1 MELITKEVGDE
12 IIKKQKEIGEAF
24 NQASAQSA
32 FDISMKSK
40 NTEIRYKK
48 ELRHFS
54 EFLDSCGFHNHG
66 METPR
71 EWSYITFGI
80 VDGYKRY
87 LLAKGYSVNSVNQTL
102 YIIRRYCKEATKAGF
117 IPVEELGKIKLIEGV
132 KCSEAPHVDEKREI
146 TRLSNKKQTA
156 TEISEDQ
163 VYKLKNEQP
172 DTLKGKRDALILSIL
187 LDIGL
192 RESEIVTLTWSSIDP
207 DTRVIEWY
215 RKKTNNRGRELISRN
230 VEKAY
235 RAYRDAL
242 TEAGEE
248 LSGSLWVTLNKTGKI
263 TGKGLSID
271 SIKLLVK
278 TAGEAVG
285 LESLSPHDLRH
296 SMATRAYLADIPVIS
311 IQRRL
316 GHSSASTTE
325 RYIDTEKLK
334 RYTDF
339 DKEF

>member
-1 MELITKEVGDE
+1 M
-12 IIKKQKEIGEAF
+12 
-24 NQASAQSA
+24 
-32 FDISMKSK
+32 
-40 NTEIRYKK
+40 
-48 ELRHFS
+48 
-54 EFLDSCGFHNHG
+54 
-66 METPR
+66 
-71 EWSYITFGI
+71 
-80 VDGYKRY
+80 
-87 LLAKGYSVNSVNQTL
+87 
-102 YIIRRYCKEATKAGF
+102 
-117 IPVEELGKIKLIEGV
+117 
-132 KCSEAPHVDEKREI
+132 
-146 TRLSNKKQTA
+146 
-156 TEISEDQ
+156 
-163 VYKLKNEQP
+163 
-172 DTLKGKRDALILSIL
+172 
-187 LDIGL
+187 
-192 RESEIVTLTWSSIDP
+192 
-207 DTRVIEWY
+207 
-215 RKKTNNRGRELISRN
+215 ISRN

-248 LSGSLWVTLNKTGKI
+248 LSGSLWVTLSKTGKI